1 MSTQNATLSDFVTD
15 TPTPED
21 CSERFGCRL
30 PNLDPCDAQ
39 RLVEDKNWSPSPFVT
54 EFPNASPRD
63 VNEYLREHGLYEQA
77 EDNRPELANESLA
90 AKLDTMEVEAFDD
103 AVQGGAD

>member
-1 MSTQNATLSDFVTD
+1 MSTQNATLGDFVTD

-30 PNLDPCDAQ
+30 PNLDPKIA
-39 RLVEDKNWSPSPFVT
+39 RTLVENDNWSPSPFVT
-54 EFPNASPRD
+54 EFPDASPRD
-63 VNEYLREHGLYEQA
+63 VNEYLREHDLYDQA

-90 AKLDTMEVEAFDD
+90 AKLDTMNVEDFD
-103 AVQGGAD
+103 AQTGGAD